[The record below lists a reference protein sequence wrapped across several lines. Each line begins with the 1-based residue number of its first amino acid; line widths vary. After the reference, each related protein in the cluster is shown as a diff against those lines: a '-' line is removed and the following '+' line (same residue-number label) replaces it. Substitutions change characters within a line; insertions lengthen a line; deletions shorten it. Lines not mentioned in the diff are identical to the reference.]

1 MKQTEKKKKK
11 KKIVSSLDFFFFV
24 KVKCFQ
30 QPVICMWLH
39 FMMMHFIWNTSP
51 KQTFGEHCLFTDVTR
66 LFWLQLSNIS
76 FVKDFVCG
84 MMIV

>member
-1 MKQTEKKKKK
+1 MRLYHLL
-11 KKIVSSLDFFFFV
+11 IFFFFV

-30 QPVICMWLH
+30 QLVICMWLH

-51 KQTFGEHCLFTDVTR
+51 KQTFGEHCLFTDVTK